1 MHLPE
6 PSSGR
11 FDGAVHLFPLRAYF
25 EDTDAGG
32 IVYHANYLRWFERA
46 RTEMVRSLGIDQS
59 AALSEGAGAYAVA
72 DLTIRYLRPARLGD
86 AVVIESTVIALGA
99 ASWRIRQ
106 RALRGSETSGGET
119 LATAEVRI
127 GFIDPAG
134 RARAQ
139 PAAWREALQTILMTE
154 SPT

>member
-6 PSSGR
+6 PPSGR

-59 AALSEGAGAYAVA
+59 AALTEGTGAYAVA
-72 DLTIRYLRPARLGD
+72 DLAVRYLRPARLGD
-86 AVVIESTVIALGA
+86 AVLIESTVIALGA

-106 RALRGSETSGGET
+106 SALRDGAT
-119 LATAEVRI
+119 LATAEARI

-134 RARAQ
+134 RARPQ
-139 PAAWREALQTILMTE
+139 PARWREALQTILMTE
-154 SPT
+154 SPK